1 MGCLKIIVK
10 TVGIIAM
17 ALIVFGLLSQ
27 ILFSEVL
34 NRNNKVSDLST
45 EMYNDS
51 QDLLNIINTEFL
63 TYHLAAAV
71 DEQRVN
77 PVLDSIET
85 YSSKYGN
92 SNLKTA
98 DQELFDDIGV
108 IVYDYLQVVELD
120 LSYQGKEPNFNE
132 RVGVYSGEK
141 RNIYENFLNHRSN
154 LKDKYGFNYEQ

>member
-1 MGCLKIIVK
+1 M
-10 TVGIIAM
+10 
-17 ALIVFGLLSQ
+17 
-27 ILFSEVL
+27 
-34 NRNNKVSDLST
+34 
-45 EMYNDS
+45 
-51 QDLLNIINTEFL
+51 
-63 TYHLAAAV
+63 

-120 LSYQGKEPNFNE
+120 LSYQGKELNFNE
-132 RVGVYSGEK
+132 RVGVYSGGK